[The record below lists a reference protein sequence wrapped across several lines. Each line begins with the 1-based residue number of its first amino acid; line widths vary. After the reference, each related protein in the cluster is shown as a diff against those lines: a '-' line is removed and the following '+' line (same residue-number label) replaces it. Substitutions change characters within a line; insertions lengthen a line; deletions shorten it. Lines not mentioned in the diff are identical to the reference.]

1 LFFFPLSKPLLP
13 ICDSFHFH
21 SKQNK
26 TKTNWKK
33 WRGAA
38 DLYRDRYSP
47 PREQYQLVHVFNI
60 LLRLPFVLI
69 FFTLAVL
76 LSLFLGNKFFSII
89 SFLSSVRFIAI
100 LQFQF
105 SFMNFYFWRTLG
117 ILGCTQSLM
126 PLHNADAAARLTSHI
141 SVELRACCELSQGN
155 FYFIDL
161 ICYYCNGFLLLLRC
175 VWINNLIKCL

>member
-13 ICDSFHFH
+13 SCNSFHFH

-33 WRGAA
+33 WHGAA
-38 DLYRDRYSP
+38 DLSLDQYSP
-47 PREQYQLVHVFNI
+47 PREQYQLVHLFNI

-105 SFMNFYFWRTLG
+105 SFMNFIFEGHWEFSVARSRWCRCIMPMPPLV
-117 ILGCTQSLM
+117 SL
-126 PLHNADAAARLTSHI
+126 LTFLLNCALVANCLRVI
-141 SVELRACCELSQGN
+141 ST
-155 FYFIDL
+155 Y
-161 ICYYCNGFLLLLRC
+161 LLLLLVKR